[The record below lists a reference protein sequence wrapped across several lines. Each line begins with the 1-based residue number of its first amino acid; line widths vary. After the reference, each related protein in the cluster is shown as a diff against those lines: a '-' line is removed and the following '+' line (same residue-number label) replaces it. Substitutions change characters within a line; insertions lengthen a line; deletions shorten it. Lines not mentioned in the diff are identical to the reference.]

1 MLTVNRG
8 DLNAIREKLRA
19 VGAKVGRATVRQAAR
34 RAMAPVRAQV
44 KRDAPYDAEGDDVH
58 IKSEVAMTSK
68 WRGDTLTVKVGI
80 RGGGRKNPETPFY
93 FRMHELGTKHLPA
106 RPFMTPA
113 LESNAQSILDAVAD
127 ELKKALGL

>member
-19 VGAKVGRATVRQAAR
+19 VGAKAGRATVRQAAR

-80 RGGGRKNPETPFY
+80 RGGGGRT
-93 FRMHELGTKHLPA
+93 
-106 RPFMTPA
+106 
-113 LESNAQSILDAVAD
+113 
-127 ELKKALGL
+127 LKRRSTSACTSWGRSTYPHGPS